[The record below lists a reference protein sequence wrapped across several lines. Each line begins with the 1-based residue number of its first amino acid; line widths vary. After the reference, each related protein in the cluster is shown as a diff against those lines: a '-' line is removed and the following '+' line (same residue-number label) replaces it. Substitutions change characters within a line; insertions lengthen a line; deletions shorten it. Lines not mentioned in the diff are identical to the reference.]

1 VRQQGIAIQDD
12 AAGRLDDAAAQGH
25 SAGAE
30 AGDCRVDERLQEG
43 PGVLHVAGL
52 PRRFRQPAVRAAD
65 AQRRTVVRRDA
76 DRERLTFSR
85 DPERSAGE
93 RAGTLNCM
101 IAETCPAHIAHIP
114 LSEALERY
122 RREAVHGVCDTGRYR
137 CPYYTWGEGPTL
149 LLVPGLADDS
159 H

>member
-1 VRQQGIAIQDD
+1 
-12 AAGRLDDAAAQGH
+12 
-25 SAGAE
+25 
-30 AGDCRVDERLQEG
+30 
-43 PGVLHVAGL
+43 
-52 PRRFRQPAVRAAD
+52 
-65 AQRRTVVRRDA
+65 A

-159 H
+159 HAFALLAAHLSRQFRCVAYDWPTGVDDGAHLDRYRHDDFVADIFALLDHVAADEAFLLGYSFGSTLTL